1 MDAPPDTALD
11 APPDTPPDA
20 PLDAPLDTALDARP
34 GSIRDG
40 AVRVSGLRKSFRVKG
55 GTAAAVTGIDLAV
68 AAGEIFGLLGP
79 NGAGKTTTLRILTTL
94 LPADGGEAVVAGAD
108 VRREPR
114 LVRRRIGYVGQLGG
128 ADANATGREN
138 LLLAGRLYGLSSAAA
153 RQRAT
158 ELLTVFDLSAL
169 ADRGVRTYSGGQKRR
184 LEVALGI
191 MHEPRV
197 LFLDEPTTGLDPQN
211 RANLWDQLRRL
222 RARGATIVITTHYL
236 DEADQLC
243 DRVAIVDHG
252 TVIAL
257 GTPEELKRRYSGKA
271 ITLTPNVPPA
281 DLPGLA
287 GELARQLAAR
297 GLVAPA
303 DGTGGPGTK
312 EEGTGAERTRA
323 EGTGGTGRTGGTGGT
338 AEGSGRAQGATVSDA
353 TIRLAVT
360 DTTLAMAAACEL
372 LAARGIEL
380 ADVSVAR
387 PTLDDVFLNE
397 TGKTLRDTGVHQ

>member
-1 MDAPPDTALD
+1 MDAPPGPIPAGALQ
-11 APPDTPPDA
+11 
-20 PLDAPLDTALDARP
+20 
-34 GSIRDG
+34 
-40 AVRVSGLRKSFRVKG
+40 VSGLRKSFRVKNE
-55 GTAAAVTGIDLAV
+55 TVDAVTGIDLLV
-68 AAGEIFGLLGP
+68 AEGEIFGLLGP

-94 LPADGGEAVVAGAD
+94 LPADDGEAIVAGAD

-128 ADANATGREN
+128 ADASATGREN
-138 LLLAGRLYGLSSAAA
+138 LLLAGRLYGLSAAAA
-153 RQRAT
+153 RHRAT
-158 ELLTVFDLSAL
+158 ELLAVFDLAAL
-169 ADRGVRTYSGGQKRR
+169 ADRAVRTYSGGQKRR

-211 RANLWDQLRRL
+211 RANLWDQLRQL
-222 RARGATIVITTHYL
+222 RSRGTTIVLTTHYL

-257 GTPEELKRRYSGKA
+257 GTPAELKRRYSANA
-271 ITLTPNVPPA
+271 ITLTPNLPPA
-281 DLPGLA
+281 DLPALA
-287 GELARQLAAR
+287 RELASELTTQHLMAVAGGSGGAA
-297 GLVAPA
+297 VA
-303 DGTGGPGTK
+303 DG
-312 EEGTGAERTRA
+312 
-323 EGTGGTGRTGGTGGT
+323 
-338 AEGSGRAQGATVSDA
+338 

-360 DTTLAMAAACEL
+360 DTTRALAAACGL
-372 LAARGIEL
+372 LATRGIPV

-397 TGKTLRDTGVHQ
+397 TGKTLRDTGVAA